1 MRVLE
6 APTTRLPVSIHLL
19 VFNEKMHQPKFIRT
33 YSPHPTKEGYLIKVR
48 DEGDGPSE
56 FESQGLID
64 EGEVRI
70 NYSAALGHH
79 HQRQPERPA
88 VLPDVGHDDSSA
100 ASQRA

>member
-6 APTTRLPVSIHLL
+6 APTTRLPVAIHLP
-19 VFNEKMHQPKFIRT
+19 VVDEKTHQPKFSGT
-33 YSPHPTKEGYLIKVR
+33 YSPHPTKEGYLIKV
-48 DEGDGPSE
+48 S
-56 FESQGLID
+56 D

-70 NYSAALGHH
+70 NYSAALSHH

>member
-6 APTTRLPVSIHLL
+6 APTTRLPAAVHLP
-19 VFNEKMHQPKFIRT
+19 VVDEKMHQPKFIRT

-56 FESQGLID
+56 IESQGLIY

-70 NYSAALGHH
+70 I
-79 HQRQPERPA
+79 
-88 VLPDVGHDDSSA
+88 
-100 ASQRA
+100 